1 LRLALAHTAP
11 DAEIIGTIDADYVV
25 EPNWLKDLVPLFAD
39 ARVGFVQAPQD
50 HRDGDRSVMHCAM
63 NAEYAGF
70 FDIGMV
76 QRNEVN
82 AIVMHGTMILIR
94 RAALEA
100 AGNWATDTIV
110 EDSDLGLAILE
121 RGYVAHYTN
130 HRYGHG
136 LLPDTFDAY
145 KRQRQRWAYGGFQ
158 LLRKHWRRLLPR
170 VDGLSREQ
178 KREYGIGWLNWLG
191 SDSIGVVVAL
201 LNIVWVPVV
210 AFANIAVPDRI
221 LTLPIIAT
229 FTVSVIHFIALYRLR
244 VRIPAA
250 QMLGAVCAAM
260 AVQWTVARAVGMGI
274 INDSVPFLRTSKGG
288 STRKGPDF
296 PAFWEA
302 VIAMLLLVG
311 ALTLVIT
318 NYKQVHEINIFAL
331 VLVVQSLPFIAAVM
345 LATIE
350 GTRFNSFAYWRAVE
364 VKAAALLPQLQ
375 QRQVIAE
382 PPKLP
387 AENRIEAAQ

>member
-1 LRLALAHTAP
+1 
-11 DAEIIGTIDADYVV
+11 
-25 EPNWLKDLVPLFAD
+25 VPLFAD
-39 ARVGFVQAPQD
+39 PRVGFVQAPQD

-82 AIVMHGTMILIR
+82 AIVMHGTMCLIR
-94 RAALEA
+94 RVALQA
-100 AGNWATDTIV
+100 AGNWASDTIV
-110 EDSDLGLAILE
+110 EDTDLGLAILE
-121 RGYVAHYTN
+121 HGYVAHYTN

-145 KRQRQRWAYGGFQ
+145 KRQRQRWAFGGFQ

-170 VDGLSREQ
+170 AAGLSREQ

-201 LNIVWVPVV
+201 LNIVWVPIV

-229 FTVSVIHFIALYRLR
+229 FTVSVIHFITLYRLR
-244 VRIPAA
+244 VRVSPG

-274 INDSVPFLRTSKGG
+274 INESVPFLRTAKGG
-288 STRKGPDF
+288 GTRKGPDF

-302 VIAMLLLVG
+302 VIAALLLVG

-318 NYKQVHEINIFAL
+318 NYKQVHEINIFAF
-331 VLVVQSLPFIAAVM
+331 VLLVQSLPFIAAVI

-364 VKAAALLPQLQ
+364 TKAAALLPQLQ